1 MIKKFKE
8 LDNIKKVLLIII
20 FITVILF
27 LKIGLKIAVNYL
39 FIKDYPEK
47 DQEYRV
53 QFISFINLYEPY
65 ISPYNYGNYLYQKGL
80 YTEAYSKYLDSLSHN
95 IPANRICKVQ
105 INAGL
110 TLMKL
115 SEFETD
121 EEKAIEL
128 LERANNHFQV
138 CRTVAGPGDAQGGGD
153 NDGNN
158 GGNNNDNG
166 NQDKEIEG
174 DQDNAKKLQD
184 AIQQKKDQLGENKTK
199 QNDGDGNHQSQTQ
212 QNNNNNSGSS
222 SANASPKI
230 ENVEKESVKGTYKRD
245 KVFQEQSYNNKGQY
259 GEETPGSGCI
269 GACW

>member
-27 LKIGLKIAVNYL
+27 LKIGLKIAINYL

-53 QFISFINLYEPY
+53 QLISFINLYEPY
-65 ISPYNYGNYLYQKGL
+65 IAPYNYGNYLYQKGL
-80 YTEAYSKYLDSLSHN
+80 YTEAYNKYLDSLSHN
-95 IPANRICKVQ
+95 IPTNRICKVH

-121 EEKAIEL
+121 DEKAIEL
-128 LERANNHFQV
+128 LERANNHFQM
-138 CRTVAGPGDAQGGGD
+138 CRTVAGPGDAQGGG
-153 NDGNN
+153 NNEGNN
-158 GGNNNDNG
+158 GGENNEG